1 MRSSPRGTPGS
12 ERAHRV
18 PPGREPAVTAALSPG
33 PARGCR
39 RPRSGPRCCPSAA
52 GPRGRADTAA
62 RSCGPGQRR
71 PPRERRQLWNNRNN
85 RNNRDNRDAPILLGA
100 AASGPH
106 LRLWRKHR
114 RTAQPREGD
123 DAGPLGRACL
133 SGYRPSPACSAD
145 PAPLQPSGGRGGC
158 GAAPGPGK
166 AALPQQRRRR
176 RRPAAILGL
185 RSARPPSS
193 AAATPTPPRP
203 HRGHA
208 HPGHSES

>member
-1 MRSSPRGTPGS
+1 MRNALPGEPTHGWAEAAPEAGLQLQIRALTQIGWANKGRSCNFPSGQITPGENPAMRSSPRGTPGS

-52 GPRGRADTAA
+52 GPRDRADTAA

-71 PPRERRQLWNNRNN
+71 PQRERQQLWNNRNN

-100 AASGPH
+100 AAPGPH

-123 DAGPLGRACL
+123 DAGPLGRA
-133 SGYRPSPACSAD
+133 
-145 PAPLQPSGGRGGC
+145 
-158 GAAPGPGK
+158 
-166 AALPQQRRRR
+166 
-176 RRPAAILGL
+176 
-185 RSARPPSS
+185 
-193 AAATPTPPRP
+193 
-203 HRGHA
+203 
-208 HPGHSES
+208 